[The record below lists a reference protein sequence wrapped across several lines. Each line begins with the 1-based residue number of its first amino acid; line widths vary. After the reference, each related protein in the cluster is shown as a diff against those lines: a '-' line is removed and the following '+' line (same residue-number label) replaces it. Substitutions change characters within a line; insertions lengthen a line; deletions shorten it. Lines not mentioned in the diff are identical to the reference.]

1 MVAVLVILGIV
12 LLLAMVAIAVWL
24 WLFADI
30 FGDAAEIARVETEG
44 RMAQWQLD
52 AIRRHAQA
60 EMQRVRDA
68 HRPRS
73 IGDRER

>member
-1 MVAVLVILGIV
+1 MGALLAILGIV
-12 LLLAMVAIAVWL
+12 LLLAIVAIAVWL

-30 FGDAAEIARVETEG
+30 LGLAAEIARIETEE
-44 RMAQWQLD
+44 RLAQWRLD

-68 HRPRS
+68 HRRTYR
-73 IGDRER
+73 DRKR